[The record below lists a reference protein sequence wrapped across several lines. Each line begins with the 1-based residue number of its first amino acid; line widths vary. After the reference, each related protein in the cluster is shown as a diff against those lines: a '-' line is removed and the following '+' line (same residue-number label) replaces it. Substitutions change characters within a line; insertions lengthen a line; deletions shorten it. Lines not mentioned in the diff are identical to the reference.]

1 MKISVH
7 PTTLL
12 AKSITLI
19 AVTLC
24 SASPLLAQT
33 TNSTWTLAG
42 NGNWADAAN
51 WDTADFP
58 NNGQPNPGDTY
69 NAILNT
75 NRTITVDQDITI
87 QGFTQSTGTVTGAAN
102 RTFTFQDTFT
112 WTGGMLTGGMTVNA
126 NGGVSVSNNVHHNLG
141 GATIFNNNGTMTWT
155 QGDLGNTSE
164 SWTFNNN
171 AGGTININ
179 FISSAQTFGSL
190 SGGNRTI
197 VNVGTIN
204 VLTPTYARE
213 LDIQSPTQN
222 SGLIDIIGTTKVTLR
237 GVSNTGQIQVAAGGA
252 VQFASNSCVQS
263 GAGSITGAGTVLVH
277 GGSYLTLNPGTTY
290 NVGSTLVFASDMIIN
305 NTATT
310 GTLDLFNTGR
320 LMGNG
325 TLIVNG
331 LFTWTGNGGWPDYYT
346 GISQA
351 LTVEAHGGMT
361 MNGTTKDI
369 TEGGTVRNFGHG
381 TWTSGILRF
390 KDNGGGVTTRFINEA
405 GATLDMQFDG
415 QILAGGV
422 PSTNHFINNGTFTKS
437 GGTGTSQFNVV
448 VSNNAGG
455 EMNINSGTLSVGV
468 SLSNA
473 GDIEVASGATLTFG
487 AGATYTQTAGSLLLA
502 GGSVSKSGSALA
514 INGGLLGGSGTING
528 SVAITSAT
536 LAPGNSAG
544 NLTISGDLTV
554 TADTIWNFE
563 IGGTNQGTQYDFV
576 SEAGSTQFNL
586 NESTLQLSLINS
598 FTPDPLDTFTIFSSN
613 NSILGTFGNLDGFG
627 RAHFTEGSFL
637 VTSSG
642 NQIILSDFQAV
653 PEPSSAALLLI
664 SILMGVLRRRR
675 C

>member
-42 NGNWADAAN
+42 NGNWANAAN

-75 NRTITVDQDITI
+75 NHTITVDQDITI

-102 RTFTFQDTFT
+102 RTLTFQDTFA
-112 WTGGMLTGGMTVNA
+112 WTGGTLTGGMTVNA
-126 NGGVSVSNNVHHNLG
+126 NGTVSVSNNADHNLSG
-141 GATIFNNNGTMTWT
+141 GTIFNNNGTMTWT
-155 QGDLGNTSE
+155 QGNIVGSGG
-164 SWTFNNN
+164 TFNNN
-171 AGGTININ
+171 AGGVINVN
-179 FISSAQTFGSL
+179 FSSSSQQM
-190 SGGNRTI
+190 SGTL
-197 VNVGTIN
+197 VNAGTIN
-204 VLTPTYARE
+204 VLTPTLARE
-213 LDIQSPTQN
+213 LDIQSPSQN

-237 GVSNTGQIQVAAGGA
+237 GVSNTGQIQVAAGGI
-252 VQFASNSCVQS
+252 VQFATNSCVQS

-277 GGSYLTLNPGTTY
+277 YGSFLTLNPGTTY

-310 GTLDLFNTGR
+310 GTLDLFNGGR
-320 LMGNG
+320 LMGSG
-325 TLIVNG
+325 TLTTTG
-331 LFTWTGNGGWPDYYT
+331 LFTWTGNGGFPEYYT
-346 GISQA
+346 GIHGS
-351 LTVEAHGGMT
+351 LTVEAHGGML
-361 MNGTTKDI
+361 MNGNTKDI
-369 TEGGTVRNFGHG
+369 VAGGTVRNFGNG
-381 TWTSGILRF
+381 TWTSGNLRF
-390 KDNGGGVTTRFINEA
+390 KETGGGVTTRFINEA

-415 QILAGGV
+415 QIQAGGA
-422 PSTNHFINNGTFTKS
+422 PYTNHFINNGTFTKS
-437 GGTGTSQFNVV
+437 GGTGTSQFKVV
-448 VSNNAGG
+448 VTNQSAGT
-455 EMNINSGTLSVGV
+455 IAVNSGTLDMWNLTNSGAITVG
-468 SLSNA
+468 
-473 GDIEVASGATLTFG
+473 SGATLTFHDHNTFVG
-487 AGATYTQTAGSLLLA
+487 GIYTQTAGSLLLA
-502 GGSVSKSGSALA
+502 GGSVVKTGDALA

-528 SVAITSAT
+528 TVAMTSAT
-536 LAPGNSAG
+536 LAPGNSPG
-544 NLTISGDLTV
+544 SLIINGDLTV
-554 TADTIWNFE
+554 TSATLWDFE
-563 IGGTNQGTQYDFV
+563 IGGTTQGTQYDFV

-586 NESTLQLSLINS
+586 NGSTLQLSLINS

-627 RAHFTEGSFL
+627 RAHFSEGSFL

-642 NQIILSDFQAV
+642 NQIILSDFQPV

-664 SILMGVLRRRR
+664 STLLGVLRRRR